1 MNAKATRMLFAAV
14 ALSALAAVLASSAQ
28 ARIPEGNG
36 TQPPSRTVVDEQ
48 QTSQGTELLEPRLAR
63 HRSGTFVDAEI
74 CAALDRA
81 IRLAIQQCSHTVP
94 IAAKQIRTGTGAA
107 LAGPASAEPDN
118 RCYGQLVSG
127 INTTWPWAHFDKE
140 AFPPPP
146 GAIALWVQ
154 LFGPDI
160 GVDSVRELQLRF
172 CAEN

>member
-1 MNAKATRMLFAAV
+1 MNAEATRIRFAAV

-36 TQPPSRTVVDEQ
+36 TQPPARTVVKKQ
-48 QTSQGTELLEPRLAR
+48 QAR
-63 HRSGTFVDAEI
+63 TFTFDNDI

-81 IRLAIQQCSHTVP
+81 IRVAIPQCSRSGR
-94 IAAKQIRTGTGAA
+94 AKVTRTGTRAVPA
-107 LAGPASAEPDN
+107 EPGPAEPDK

-127 INTTWPWAHFDKE
+127 INTTWPWAHFDQE

-146 GAIALWVQ
+146 GSIALWVQ

-160 GVDSVRELQLRF
+160 GVDSVRELQLAF
-172 CAEN
+172 CVE

>member
-1 MNAKATRMLFAAV
+1 V

-36 TQPPSRTVVDEQ
+36 TRPPSRTVVDEQ
-48 QTSQGTELLEPRLAR
+48 QAPQGSR
-63 HRSGTFVDAEI
+63 TFTVDREI

-81 IRLAIQQCSHTVP
+81 IKCSHAS
-94 IAAKQIRTGTGAA
+94 AAKLIRTGTGAA

-118 RCYGQLVSG
+118 RCDGQLVSG
-127 INTTWPWAHFDKE
+127 INTTWPWAHFDKD

-146 GAIALWVQ
+146 GAMVLWVQ

-160 GVDSVRELQLRF
+160 GVDSVGELQLRF
-172 CAEN
+172 CGE